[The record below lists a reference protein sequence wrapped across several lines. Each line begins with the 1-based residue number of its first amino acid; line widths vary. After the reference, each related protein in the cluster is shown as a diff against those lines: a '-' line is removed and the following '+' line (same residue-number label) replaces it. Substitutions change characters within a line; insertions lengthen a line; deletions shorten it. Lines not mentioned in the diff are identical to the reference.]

1 MLKTELKRSKSNTEA
16 SPAGSQSQ
24 MTVVPINFH
33 ATKISNAEKKLH
45 ALCLVLQ
52 PVIVAKATTNTTSA
66 QEPPAK

>member
-66 QEPPAK
+66 QEPAK